1 MEPYLFCVF
10 FWVVLAILALAFE
23 RTANDISENNIPPDW
38 SLIQLLILILV
49 IIVVAYYF
57 IVLDSGEICIG
68 VGQTCSG

>member
-10 FWVVLAILALAFE
+10 FWIVLAILALAFE
-23 RTANDISENNIPPDW
+23 RTENDISENNKPPDW

-57 IVLDSGEICIG
+57 TVLDGGEICIG
-68 VGQTCSG
+68 FGQTCT